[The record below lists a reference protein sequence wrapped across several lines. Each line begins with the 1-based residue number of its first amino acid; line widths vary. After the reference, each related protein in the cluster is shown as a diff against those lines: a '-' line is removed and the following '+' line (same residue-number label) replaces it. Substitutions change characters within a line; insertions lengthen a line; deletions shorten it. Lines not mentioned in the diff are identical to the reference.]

1 MQFYTIEQIAQK
13 SGKSQKT
20 VRRHIAAKK
29 LKADK
34 IQNKYRISDI
44 AYKEWIN
51 GKVFEEDDKGV
62 FTKKINT
69 ETNDSYKI
77 NWADISKVWE
87 KDGWKNVND
96 RNGYKFIDLFSGAGG
111 LSCGLVMAGFTPVA
125 SVEIMPEAVET
136 YKYNFINKKGFNEKV
151 ETRDIRTQEVKEEL
165 YKTIGNQHID
175 LIVGGFPC
183 QGFSMA
189 GNRVVSDPRNS
200 LYLEMLEIVK
210 NIKPDYVV
218 MENVEGLRSM
228 LNGKVET
235 QIINDY
241 KEIGYKIN
249 VTTLNAAD
257 YGVAQLRRRVIF
269 IGKKKKKKNYHP
281 KPLYEPNNYKTLG
294 SAIYKFMNID
304 EDKSINHVFTRHTE
318 DMKKRL
324 AKVPEGASLFKDYS
338 DSWKKSPWDKPSC
351 TIKENH
357 GAVNIHP
364 KLPRVLTAR
373 EIAAIQSFPD
383 DFIFKGAKKWQLV
396 QIGNAVPPLLG
407 KAIGLSVEKGLNE
420 KNK

>member
-1 MQFYTIEQIAQK
+1 MEFYTIEQIAEK
-13 SGKSQKT
+13 LGKSQKT
-20 VRRHIAAKK
+20 IRRHKNKKK

-34 IQNKYRISDI
+34 IQNKYRISDE

-51 GKVFEEDDKGV
+51 GTVFEEDDKGV
-62 FTKKINT
+62 FTKKIST

-77 NWADISKVWE
+77 NWADISKSWE

-210 NIKPDYVV
+210 KVQPDYVV

-228 LNGKVET
+228 LDGKVET

-241 KEIGYKIN
+241 KEIGYEIN

-257 YGVAQLRRRVIF
+257 YGVAQQRRRVIF
-269 IGKKKKKKNYHP
+269 IGNRIGNTNYHP

-294 SAIYKFMNID
+294 SAIYKYMNID
-304 EDKSINHVFTRHTE
+304 EDKSINHVFTKHTE

-324 AKVPEGASLFKDYS
+324 ANVPEGSSLFKNYS

-383 DFIFKGAKKWQLV
+383 DFIFQGAKKWQLV

-420 KNK
+420 KK

>member
-1 MQFYTIEQIAQK
+1 MQFYTIQQISEM

-29 LKADK
+29 LKSEK
-34 IQNKYRISDI
+34 VQNKYRISEDN
-44 AYKEWIN
+44 YKEWIN
-51 GKVFEEDDKGV
+51 GTVFEEEDKGV
-62 FTKKINT
+62 FTKKIDN
-69 ETNDSYKI
+69 EVNNSYNI
-77 NWADISKVWE
+77 NWTDISKEWKV
-87 KDGWKNVND
+87 DGWKNKSD

-136 YKYNFINKKGFNEKV
+136 YKYNFVNKKGFNEKV
-151 ETRDIRTQEVKEEL
+151 ETRDIRTQEVKDEL

-189 GNRVVSDPRNS
+189 GNRVISDPRNS

-210 NIKPDYVV
+210 NVKPDYVV
-218 MENVEGLRSM
+218 MENVEGLRTM
-228 LNGKVET
+228 LDGKVET

-241 KEIGYKIN
+241 KEIGYEIN

-257 YGVAQLRRRVIF
+257 YGVAQQRKRVIF
-269 IGKKKKKKNYHP
+269 IGNRIGNKNYHP

-304 EDKSINHVFTRHTE
+304 EDKSINHMFTRHTE
-318 DMKKRL
+318 EMKQRL
-324 AKVPEGASLFKDYS
+324 ANVPEGSSLFKNYS

-383 DFIFKGAKKWQLV
+383 DFIFQGAKKWQLV

-407 KAIGLSVEKGLNE
+407 KAIGLSVEKGLN
-420 KNK
+420 KKK

>member
-1 MQFYTIEQIAQK
+1 MQFYTIQQISEM

-29 LKADK
+29 LKSEK
-34 IQNKYRISDI
+34 VQNKYRISEDD
-44 AYKEWIN
+44 YKEWIN
-51 GKVFEEDDKGV
+51 GIVFEEEDKGV
-62 FTKKINT
+62 FTKKIDN
-69 ETNDSYKI
+69 EVNNSYNI
-77 NWADISKVWE
+77 NWADISKEWKV
-87 KDGWKNVND
+87 DGWKNKSD

-136 YKYNFINKKGFNEKV
+136 YKYNFVNKKGFNEKV

-189 GNRVVSDPRNS
+189 GNRVISDPRNS

-210 NIKPDYVV
+210 NVKPDYVV
-218 MENVEGLRSM
+218 MENVEGLRTM
-228 LNGKVET
+228 LDGKVET

-241 KEIGYKIN
+241 KEIGYEIN

-257 YGVAQLRRRVIF
+257 YGVAQQRKRVIF
-269 IGKKKKKKNYHP
+269 IGNRIGNKNYHP

-324 AKVPEGASLFKDYS
+324 ANVPEGSSLFKNYS

-383 DFIFKGAKKWQLV
+383 DFIFQGAKKWQLV

>member
-1 MQFYTIEQIAQK
+1 MEFYTIEQIAKK

-20 VRRHIAAKK
+20 IRRHIAAKK

-34 IQNKYRISDI
+34 IQNKYRISDE

-51 GKVFEEDDKGV
+51 GTVFDEDDKGV
-62 FTKKINT
+62 FTKNIST

-77 NWADISKVWE
+77 NWADISKSWE

-111 LSCGLVMAGFTPVA
+111 LSCGLVMAGFTPIA
-125 SVEIMPEAVET
+125 SVEIMPQAVET
-136 YKYNFINKKGFNEKV
+136 YKYNFIKKKGFNERV
-151 ETRDIRTQEVKEEL
+151 ETRDIRTQEVKDEL

-189 GNRVVSDPRNS
+189 GNRVISDPRNS

-210 NIKPDYVV
+210 KVQPDYVV

-228 LNGKVET
+228 LDGKVET
-235 QIINDY
+235 QIISDY
-241 KEIGYKIN
+241 KEIGYEIN

-257 YGVAQLRRRVIF
+257 YGVAQQRRRVIF
-269 IGKKKKKKNYHP
+269 IGNRIGNKNYHP

-294 SAIYKFMNID
+294 SAIYKYMNID

-318 DMKKRL
+318 EMKKRL
-324 AKVPEGASLFKDYS
+324 ANVPEGSSLFKNYS

-357 GAVNIHP
+357 GSVNIHP

-373 EIAAIQSFPD
+373 ELAAIQSFPD
-383 DFIFKGAKKWQLV
+383 DFIFQGAKKWQLV

-420 KNK
+420 INK